1 MIGKWII
8 VIVAAAVLAGALCGC
23 FNVDAK
29 VPEGPYATVGSSEDA
44 SGQIRKFLKK
54 AREDGIISKTQYER
68 LIDRVKEDDD

>member
-23 FNVDAK
+23 LNVDTK
-29 VPEGPYATVGSSEDA
+29 VPKGPYVKLESGEDA
-44 SGQIRKFLKK
+44 SGQIREFLKE

-68 LIDRVKEDDD
+68 LIERVKED